1 MATASTGL
9 SDPTNARIRDLKQ
22 KRRIFKSQCTMF
34 GNYVEVFQDSGKER
48 VKLRERIQRLRNQFE
63 TFNTIQDELALIDSF
78 DEAEHERQVTTDHF
92 DDIITNA
99 VVMLEHLEQSAN
111 PPPQLPT
118 DSNLRSSPA
127 PSSSM
132 FSLPVNLPK
141 IDLPKFDGRI
151 ETWVTFKDA
160 FNTLIHVQPGLSRI
174 QKLHY
179 LKLSLSG
186 RAEDAIAAFTITED
200 NYDAAW
206 NHLSEIYDNK
216 RALVLR
222 HAALLRD
229 TPAMSDD
236 SSEAIRDLANHMQ
249 LHIRSLHA
257 LGRSREDIANDLLS
271 SIVIS
276 KMGPDTRR
284 TWERTLSNT
293 EVPKLDDIFKYL
305 HNASHQSKEYQ
316 AATVKPRS
324 QQLTDNVKSRLAP
337 SRSYNLRQHTPPS
350 YNRQQVFVTNK
361 PSSRT
366 SPITQ
371 VRQPTA
377 TANVES
383 TSSRAKGSV
392 HENDCK
398 ICFGQ
403 HAAYRCPK
411 FIEMEVA
418 QRIEAAKKAR
428 LCMNCLRSDHP
439 TENCNFGNCRVC
451 NRAHN
456 TKLHQDTQTTTAT
469 RT

>member
-1 MATASTGL
+1 
-9 SDPTNARIRDLKQ
+9 
-22 KRRIFKSQCTMF
+22 MF
-34 GNYVEVFQDSGKER
+34 GNYIDAFQDSVKER

-63 TFNTIQDELALIDSF
+63 TFNAVQDELALIDNF
-78 DEAEHERQVTTDHF
+78 DEAENERQTTTDQF
-92 DDIITNA
+92 DDIMTNA
-99 VVMLEHLEQSAN
+99 IVLLERFERSAT
-111 PPPQLPT
+111 PSPQLPI
-118 DSNLRSSPA
+118 DPMLRGSPA

-132 FSLPVNLPK
+132 LSLPVHLPK

-249 LHIRSLHA
+249 LHIRSLQA

-284 TWERTLSNT
+284 TWERTLNNT

-305 HNASHQSKEYQ
+305 HNASHQTKEYQ

-324 QQLTDNVKSRLAP
+324 HQLPENITPRSTP
-337 SRSYNLRQHTPPS
+337 PRSYNLRSRAPPS
-350 YNRQQVFVTNK
+350 HNRQQVFVTNK
-361 PSSRT
+361 PSPST
-366 SPITQ
+366 SPIIQ
-371 VRQPTA
+371 ARQSTA

-383 TSSRAKGSV
+383 ASSRTKRFVA
-392 HENDCK
+392 ENDCK

-411 FIEMEVA
+411 FIEMEVV

-439 TENCNFGNCRVC
+439 TENCSFGNCRVC
-451 NRAHN
+451 NQAHN
-456 TKLHQDTQTTTAT
+456 TKLHQDTQPTSAT
-469 RT
+469 RI